1 MGGKSIDD
9 YNAIRRLKEGEMSEP
24 FRSTDMMGNELVK
37 IVKLLKIFPAHNAS
51 LEDDY
56 LRLEQLALNEKQ
68 EREFNEWLNKKM
80 ASMYIYIAPE
90 FRGAEFENKNWIKSS
105 K

>member
-9 YNAIRRLKEGEMSEP
+9 YNAIRRLREGEMSAP

-37 IVKLLKIFPAHNAS
+37 VVKLLKVIPAHNAS
-51 LEDDY
+51 LEEDY
-56 LRLEQLALNEKQ
+56 LRLEQMALADKQ
-68 EREFNEWLNKKM
+68 EREFKAWLDKKI

-90 FRGAEFENKNWIKSS
+90 FRNGDFVNKNWVKYS

>member
-9 YNAIRRLKEGEMSEP
+9 YNAIRRLKEGEVSAP
-24 FRSTDMMGNELVK
+24 FRSSDMMGNELVK
-37 IVKLLKIFPAHNAS
+37 VVKLLKVIPAHHAS
-51 LEDDY
+51 LEEDY
-56 LRLEQLALNEKQ
+56 LRLEQMALSRKQ
-68 EREFNEWLNKKM
+68 EKEFVEWLNKKI

-90 FRGAEFENKNWIKSS
+90 FRSGEFSNKNWVKYS